1 MSDVQLLSEI
11 ENIIKKSGYSKSKK
25 MLCPI
30 VRIVSMRHKE
40 IPKKQVLKVA
50 KSIL

>member
-1 MSDVQLLSEI
+1 MSDKQLLSEI
-11 ENIIKKSGYSKSKK
+11 ENIIKKSGYSRSKK

-30 VRIVSMRHKE
+30 VRIVSMRYKE
-40 IPKKQVLKVA
+40 IPQKQVLKVA